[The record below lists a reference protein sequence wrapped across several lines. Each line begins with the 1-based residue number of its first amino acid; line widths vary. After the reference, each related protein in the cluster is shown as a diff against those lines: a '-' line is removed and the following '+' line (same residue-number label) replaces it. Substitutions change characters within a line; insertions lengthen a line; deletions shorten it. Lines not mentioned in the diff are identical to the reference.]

1 MGSLDSPEEDKETL
15 EDVAEV
21 VVPLDGGGGVHG
33 EAAKHLHPDDRV
45 DEEEDAHQQTDIGKG
60 LGERLVL

>member
-1 MGSLDSPEEDKETL
+1 MVSLDSPKEDEEAL

-21 VVPLDGGGGVHG
+21 VVPLYGGGRVHG

-45 DEEEDAHQQTDIGKG
+45 DEEEDAHQQTDIWQC
-60 LGERLVL
+60 LMQILVF